1 MRDNDE
7 EIKWLENSITRRRLI
22 TLIISIFTFGVLL
35 WIFLSLPFLPN
46 ASLQIYL
53 TIAAAVVSL
62 SLCVLYMKIV
72 LPAQVGI
79 SHNGIY
85 VLISKKNNWKKFVS
99 WDDIVSIRPDI
110 FDNYELRG
118 VGRRFLWVNKA
129 VRDELEGPLRIFLK
143 EKERNALARAKTGW
157 DEKSRRG
164 KLLFASW
171 PDRYKLIVRIY
182 FIGLIIS
189 GIVSFFFLIRML
201 LSFES
206 DHSSGLSYLASD
218 IAAFDFVI
226 MTLVIDLYAIE
237 SKEFR
242 MYNNYIIFPKNPLTR
257 HIPFSKISE
266 IKLNTGGNEFITEIE
281 IALKDGTVLKY
292 DKKKIRDWDDFY
304 TVMLK
309 EVSEKVRVVE

>member
-46 ASLQIYL
+46 ASLQLYL

-143 EKERNALARAKTGW
+143 EKEFLVVNILYIKQDLQMRFLLMM
-157 DEKSRRG
+157 EK
-164 KLLFASW
+164 
-171 PDRYKLIVRIY
+171 
-182 FIGLIIS
+182 
-189 GIVSFFFLIRML
+189 FF
-201 LSFES
+201 
-206 DHSSGLSYLASD
+206 
-218 IAAFDFVI
+218 V
-226 MTLVIDLYAIE
+226 DLY
-237 SKEFR
+237 
-242 MYNNYIIFPKNPLTR
+242 LTLQEELLVHMR
-257 HIPFSKISE
+257 I
-266 IKLNTGGNEFITEIE
+266 
-281 IALKDGTVLKY
+281 
-292 DKKKIRDWDDFY
+292 
-304 TVMLK
+304 VMDT
-309 EVSEKVRVVE
+309 